1 VTPEVREKLKTI
13 VKKKVL
19 GETATYS
26 SVIEEALKKSLT
38 QNSEGRWTLAA
49 FESTT
54 VMLDKKAKQVLLLP
68 REEGKDL
75 TSNAHCGEYHFEVS
89 LSRFSNSTSLFC

>member
-1 VTPEVREKLKTI
+1 MGTFKTIPVTPEVREKLKTI

-38 QNSEGRWTLAA
+38 QNSEGRWTL
-49 FESTT
+49 
-54 VMLDKKAKQVLLLP
+54 
-68 REEGKDL
+68 
-75 TSNAHCGEYHFEVS
+75 
-89 LSRFSNSTSLFC
+89 